1 MHSSSSRIFPD
12 REERR
17 GGRGTSSRGGASVTI
32 LTWASALDPE
42 ARYLIILHH
51 GDNPYKG
58 CPLLLYT
65 SSRRKILLLINIGA
79 ARDTR
84 EVTRGIVASGW
95 WKVLFESSPSLS
107 QERERKARRRKRKA
121 RMVQR
126 MERRMTLNL
135 VPPTR
140 GRRICE
146 PVFLLSW
153 VLITAKVIRASLV
166 QVKEAWENGA
176 VEGKRERRGERIER
190 RIYTRVPH
198 RHAVTTN
205 GRSVTS
211 NTLKTHFNHDR
222 WKDRRDRD
230 PSIARPGRVYVLV
243 GVVTLC

>member
-17 GGRGTSSRGGASVTI
+17 GGRGTSPRGGASVTI

-107 QERERKARRRKRKA
+107 LSREREKSEEKEEEGADGSADGKTDDLEPGAADSGSAYMRAGVSTFLGVNHSQGHPGFARTG
-121 RMVQR
+121 
-126 MERRMTLNL
+126 ER
-135 VPPTR
+135 
-140 GRRICE
+140 
-146 PVFLLSW
+146 
-153 VLITAKVIRASLV
+153 SL
-166 QVKEAWENGA
+166 G
-176 VEGKRERRGERIER
+176 ERRGGGEEGEEEGEDRAKDIHAGPSQTRCYDERPIR
-190 RIYTRVPH
+190 YVQH
-198 RHAVTTN
+198 
-205 GRSVTS
+205 S
-211 NTLKTHFNHDR
+211 
-222 WKDRRDRD
+222 KD
-230 PSIARPGRVYVLV
+230 PL
-243 GVVTLC
+243 